1 MRILIYGAGV
11 IGSLYG
17 ALLAEAGYDVSVYAR
32 GRRLENLTRDGLQY
46 KYKGKIKTAPIKVLS
61 TIEPDDRYDFIFLTV
76 RENQLHMAL
85 EELRKNS
92 SPTVV
97 TMVNSLETYDRWEA
111 ICGAGRIIPAFP
123 GAGGGFDG
131 SVLDA
136 ALTPR
141 LIQPTTFG
149 KTDGRERALARVFR
163 RAKIPYQ
170 VVADMHAWQLCHLA
184 MVVPIADAY
193 YEADDPENAGRD
205 AVLMRKTAKQIR
217 DNLGAIEA
225 RKIRLS
231 PGKMQAFRLLP
242 VPLVGFVLG
251 FVFRSRFGNRFMYQ
265 HSMKA
270 PDEMRRLHEQFY
282 LWLEEYVMTEEGE

>member
-1 MRILIYGAGV
+1 MRILIFGAGV

-32 GRRLENLTRDGLQY
+32 GRRLESLTQDGLLY
-46 KYKGKIKTAPIKVLS
+46 ERKGKIRRASVNILS
-61 TIEPDDRYDFIFLTV
+61 RLEAKDCYDLILLTV
-76 RENQLHMAL
+76 RENQLHAAL
-85 EELRKNS
+85 EELRQNV
-92 SPTVV
+92 SPTIV
-97 TMVNSLETYDRWEA
+97 TMVNSLETYDSWEA

-131 SVLDA
+131 NVLDA

-141 LIQPTTFG
+141 LIQPTTIG
-149 KTDGRERALARVFR
+149 KTGGREKDLARVLH
-163 RAKIPYQ
+163 RAKIPCQ
-170 VVADMHAWQLCHLA
+170 IVPDMHAWQLCHLA

-193 YEADDPENAGRD
+193 YEAADPEHAGRD
-205 AVLMRKTAKQIR
+205 AAIMRKTAKQIR
-217 DNLGAIEA
+217 DNLDVIAA

-242 VPLVGFVLG
+242 TPLVGWILG
-251 FVFRSRFGNRFMYQ
+251 FVFQSSFGDRFMYR

-270 PDEMRRLHEQFY
+270 PDEMRQLHEQLY
-282 LWLEEYVMTEEGE
+282 RWLE

>member
-32 GRRLENLTRDGLQY
+32 GRRLESLKRDGLLL
-46 KYKGKIKTAPIKVLS
+46 KSKGKIQKAPIKVISRL
-61 TIEPDDRYDFIFLTV
+61 EPDDRYDFIFLTV
-76 RENQLHMAL
+76 RENQLHTAL
-85 EELRKNS
+85 EELRQNC
-92 SPTVV
+92 SPTIV
-97 TMVNSLETYDRWEA
+97 TMVNSLETYDEWET

-149 KTDGRERALARVFR
+149 KTDGRERGLARVFR
-163 RAKIPYQ
+163 GAKIPYQ
-170 VVADMHAWQLCHLA
+170 IVPDMHAWQLCHLA

-193 YEADDPENAGRD
+193 YEAADPGNAGKD
-205 AVLMRKTAKQIR
+205 AALMRKTARRIR
-217 DNLGAIEA
+217 DNLGAIAA
-225 RKIRLS
+225 RGIRLS
-231 PGKMQAFRLLP
+231 PRKMQTFRMLP
-242 VPLVGFVLG
+242 APLVGWVLG
-251 FVFRSRFGNRFMYQ
+251 FVFQSAFGDRFMYR

-270 PDEMRRLHEQFY
+270 PDEMRQLHEQLY
-282 LWLEEYVMTEEGE
+282 RWLE